1 MARKAQIEKA
11 KKKPKFST
19 RQVNRCE
26 LTGRARG
33 YMRMFKMSR
42 LMFRQMALNG
52 LLPGVKKTSW

>member
-11 KKKPKFST
+11 KKEPKFST
-19 RQVNRCE
+19 RRVNRCQ
-26 LTGRARG
+26 LTGRARA

-42 LMFRQMALNG
+42 MMFRQMALNG